1 MQINAPQDDAIVAEC
16 RTFGRY
22 LADAEPT
29 PYATECY
36 LRLLSSADLPDQ
48 TSALLIER
56 TLLAFAREGVLPLRI
71 ADAYARF
78 FRPRSLLRRRLVLLL
93 AILENSAPT
102 ERPLNAGA
110 DGSLVTIG
118 AQLALTFVAS
128 GLSLVAG
135 VIAFGPIHL
144 VSILSSV
151 GKPAAGSAS

>member
-1 MQINAPQDDAIVAEC
+1 MPIDAAQHDAIVAEC
-16 RTFGRY
+16 WLFARY

-29 PYATECY
+29 PYVTECY
-36 LRLLSSADLPDQ
+36 LRLFSSADLPDQ
-48 TSALLIER
+48 TSGVLIER
-56 TLLAFAREGVLPLRI
+56 TLLSFAREGVLALRI

-78 FRPRSLLRRRLVLLL
+78 FRPRSLLRRRLVLML

-110 DGSLVTIG
+110 SGSLVTIG
-118 AQLALTFVAS
+118 AQLVLTFVAS

-144 VSILSSV
+144 ASTLSS
-151 GKPAAGSAS
+151 GHQPSAGSAS